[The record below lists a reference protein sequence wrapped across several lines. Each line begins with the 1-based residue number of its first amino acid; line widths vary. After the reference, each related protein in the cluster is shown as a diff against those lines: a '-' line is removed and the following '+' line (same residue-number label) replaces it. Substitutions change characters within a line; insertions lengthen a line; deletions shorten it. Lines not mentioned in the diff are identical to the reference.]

1 MPTVLDTTGL
11 DRLRARFDRLA
22 NPDPAPLLVRVAD
35 LMDEDN
41 RRGVLAGEDK
51 DGSYMLAVTYRP
63 RKPGAP
69 SVKLTVAQRLGQ
81 RGNIKRGKYS
91 RIGSGLERAN
101 NNLTSAEYRL
111 LDGPPLAPRRQFSRV
126 ITNYMQ
132 SSGQI
137 GPRVWEVIGA
147 WVNVVN
153 AKGQPFLKY
162 HFNGEGRLPVR
173 DLRGIRPPG
182 MTKIR
187 AAIRAWMTSEVR
199 SSAP

>member
-1 MPTVLDTTGL
+1 MSTVLDTTGL
-11 DRLRARFDRLA
+11 DRLRARFDRIA
-22 NPDPAPLLVRVAD
+22 HVDPTPLLARVAD

-41 RRGVLAGEDK
+41 RRGVLAGTDK
-51 DGSYMLAVTYRP
+51 DGAPTAAVTYRP
-63 RKPGAP
+63 VKPGSKP
-69 SVKLTVAQRLGQ
+69 VKLTLEQRLGQ

-91 RIGSGLERAN
+91 RIGSGIARTN

-147 WVNVVN
+147 WVNVLDT
-153 AKGQPFLKY
+153 KGRPFLKY
-162 HFNGEGRLPVR
+162 HFNGEGQKVR
-173 DLRGIRPPG
+173 DLRGIRPQG
-182 MTKIR
+182 IAKIR
-187 AAIRAWMTSEVR
+187 AALRAWVISEIR
-199 SSAP
+199 SDAA